1 MIYAIVMAGGRGTR
15 LKVNVEKPLFK
26 LHGKPLIKY
35 VLDNISSSKLV
46 EDVVIAV
53 SPHTQETIKY
63 LKSLN
68 GNFQILNTSGIDYLN
83 DLSYILTLFESKS
96 KKDTLLFINADLP
109 FVSGETIDF
118 ILTNYLES
126 SKDSLSAQVPV
137 EIFKKLDLKYSYEFN
152 GVVPSG
158 VNVLRS
164 VNEIQDEDQ
173 LILPKIELALNIN
186 TLKDSIVAEK
196 FYQAFINKL
205 FKFKYDEIKIFYI
218 INENLSGDVMENKQI
233 PKREEKLWS
242 EIKNYQVA
250 TNNARI
256 LGVLDE
262 LIINEKTG
270 KIVDIAIRVESGRN
284 IHVKGAKRN
293 GDILLVPFAKVE
305 KVGEFIIV
313 TE

>member
-1 MIYAIVMAGGRGTR
+1 MIYAIVMAGGKGTR

-26 LHGKPLIKY
+26 LHCKTLIKY
-35 VLDNISSSKLV
+35 VLDNISSSKIV

-196 FYQAFINKL
+196 FYQALINK
-205 FKFKYDEIKIFYI
+205 
-218 INENLSGDVMENKQI
+218 
-233 PKREEKLWS
+233 
-242 EIKNYQVA
+242 
-250 TNNARI
+250 
-256 LGVLDE
+256 
-262 LIINEKTG
+262 
-270 KIVDIAIRVESGRN
+270 N
-284 IHVKGAKRN
+284 I
-293 GDILLVPFAKVE
+293 
-305 KVGEFIIV
+305 
-313 TE
+313 

>member
-15 LKVNVEKPLFK
+15 LKVDVEKTLFK

-53 SPHTQETIKY
+53 SPHTQETTKY

-152 GVVPSG
+152 GAVPSG

-164 VNEIQDEDQ
+164 INEIQDEDQ

-196 FYQAFINKL
+196 FYQAFINKT
-205 FKFKYDEIKIFYI
+205 I
-218 INENLSGDVMENKQI
+218 
-233 PKREEKLWS
+233 
-242 EIKNYQVA
+242 
-250 TNNARI
+250 
-256 LGVLDE
+256 
-262 LIINEKTG
+262 
-270 KIVDIAIRVESGRN
+270 
-284 IHVKGAKRN
+284 
-293 GDILLVPFAKVE
+293 
-305 KVGEFIIV
+305 
-313 TE
+313 

>member
-15 LKVNVEKPLFK
+15 LKVDVEKPLFK
-26 LHGKPLIKY
+26 LHAKPLIKY

-53 SPHTQETIKY
+53 SPHTQETTKY

-196 FYQAFINKL
+196 FYQAFINKT
-205 FKFKYDEIKIFYI
+205 I
-218 INENLSGDVMENKQI
+218 
-233 PKREEKLWS
+233 
-242 EIKNYQVA
+242 
-250 TNNARI
+250 
-256 LGVLDE
+256 
-262 LIINEKTG
+262 
-270 KIVDIAIRVESGRN
+270 
-284 IHVKGAKRN
+284 
-293 GDILLVPFAKVE
+293 
-305 KVGEFIIV
+305 
-313 TE
+313 

>member
-15 LKVNVEKPLFK
+15 LKVDVENPLFK

-53 SPHTQETIKY
+53 SPHTQETTKY

-152 GVVPSG
+152 GAVPSG

-164 VNEIQDEDQ
+164 INEIQDEDQ
-173 LILPKIELALNIN
+173 LILPNIELALNIN

-196 FYQAFINKL
+196 FYQAFINKT
-205 FKFKYDEIKIFYI
+205 I
-218 INENLSGDVMENKQI
+218 
-233 PKREEKLWS
+233 
-242 EIKNYQVA
+242 
-250 TNNARI
+250 
-256 LGVLDE
+256 
-262 LIINEKTG
+262 
-270 KIVDIAIRVESGRN
+270 
-284 IHVKGAKRN
+284 
-293 GDILLVPFAKVE
+293 
-305 KVGEFIIV
+305 
-313 TE
+313 

>member
-15 LKVNVEKPLFK
+15 LRVNVEKPLFK
-26 LHGKPLIKY
+26 LHAKPLIKY

-53 SPHTQETIKY
+53 SPHTQETTKY

-152 GVVPSG
+152 GAVPSG

-196 FYQAFINKL
+196 FYQAFINKT
-205 FKFKYDEIKIFYI
+205 I
-218 INENLSGDVMENKQI
+218 
-233 PKREEKLWS
+233 
-242 EIKNYQVA
+242 
-250 TNNARI
+250 
-256 LGVLDE
+256 
-262 LIINEKTG
+262 
-270 KIVDIAIRVESGRN
+270 
-284 IHVKGAKRN
+284 
-293 GDILLVPFAKVE
+293 
-305 KVGEFIIV
+305 
-313 TE
+313 

>member
-35 VLDNISSSKLV
+35 VFDNISSSKLV

-126 SKDSLSAQVPV
+126 SKDSLSVQVPV

-196 FYQAFINKL
+196 FYQAFINKT
-205 FKFKYDEIKIFYI
+205 I
-218 INENLSGDVMENKQI
+218 
-233 PKREEKLWS
+233 
-242 EIKNYQVA
+242 
-250 TNNARI
+250 
-256 LGVLDE
+256 
-262 LIINEKTG
+262 
-270 KIVDIAIRVESGRN
+270 
-284 IHVKGAKRN
+284 
-293 GDILLVPFAKVE
+293 
-305 KVGEFIIV
+305 
-313 TE
+313 

>member
-26 LHGKPLIKY
+26 LHAKPLIKY

-53 SPHTQETIKY
+53 SPNTQETIKY

-196 FYQAFINKL
+196 FYQAFINKT
-205 FKFKYDEIKIFYI
+205 I
-218 INENLSGDVMENKQI
+218 
-233 PKREEKLWS
+233 
-242 EIKNYQVA
+242 
-250 TNNARI
+250 
-256 LGVLDE
+256 
-262 LIINEKTG
+262 
-270 KIVDIAIRVESGRN
+270 
-284 IHVKGAKRN
+284 
-293 GDILLVPFAKVE
+293 
-305 KVGEFIIV
+305 
-313 TE
+313 

>member
-26 LHGKPLIKY
+26 LHRKPLIKY

-118 ILTNYLES
+118 ILNNYLES

-196 FYQAFINKL
+196 FYQAFINKT
-205 FKFKYDEIKIFYI
+205 I
-218 INENLSGDVMENKQI
+218 
-233 PKREEKLWS
+233 
-242 EIKNYQVA
+242 
-250 TNNARI
+250 
-256 LGVLDE
+256 
-262 LIINEKTG
+262 
-270 KIVDIAIRVESGRN
+270 
-284 IHVKGAKRN
+284 
-293 GDILLVPFAKVE
+293 
-305 KVGEFIIV
+305 
-313 TE
+313 

>member
-35 VLDNISSSKLV
+35 SLDNISSSKLV

-196 FYQAFINKL
+196 FYQAFINKT
-205 FKFKYDEIKIFYI
+205 I
-218 INENLSGDVMENKQI
+218 
-233 PKREEKLWS
+233 
-242 EIKNYQVA
+242 
-250 TNNARI
+250 
-256 LGVLDE
+256 
-262 LIINEKTG
+262 
-270 KIVDIAIRVESGRN
+270 
-284 IHVKGAKRN
+284 
-293 GDILLVPFAKVE
+293 
-305 KVGEFIIV
+305 
-313 TE
+313 

>member
-15 LKVNVEKPLFK
+15 LKVDVEKPLFK
-26 LHGKPLIKY
+26 LHSKPLIKY

-53 SPHTQETIKY
+53 SPHTQETTKY

-152 GVVPSG
+152 GAVPSG

-164 VNEIQDEDQ
+164 INEIQDEDQ

-196 FYQAFINKL
+196 FYQAFINKT
-205 FKFKYDEIKIFYI
+205 I
-218 INENLSGDVMENKQI
+218 
-233 PKREEKLWS
+233 
-242 EIKNYQVA
+242 
-250 TNNARI
+250 
-256 LGVLDE
+256 
-262 LIINEKTG
+262 
-270 KIVDIAIRVESGRN
+270 
-284 IHVKGAKRN
+284 
-293 GDILLVPFAKVE
+293 
-305 KVGEFIIV
+305 
-313 TE
+313 

>member
-118 ILTNYLES
+118 ILNNYLES

-137 EIFKKLDLKYSYEFN
+137 EIFKKLDLKYS
-152 GVVPSG
+152 SG

-196 FYQAFINKL
+196 FYQAFINKT
-205 FKFKYDEIKIFYI
+205 I
-218 INENLSGDVMENKQI
+218 
-233 PKREEKLWS
+233 
-242 EIKNYQVA
+242 
-250 TNNARI
+250 
-256 LGVLDE
+256 
-262 LIINEKTG
+262 
-270 KIVDIAIRVESGRN
+270 
-284 IHVKGAKRN
+284 
-293 GDILLVPFAKVE
+293 
-305 KVGEFIIV
+305 
-313 TE
+313 

>member
-15 LKVNVEKPLFK
+15 LKVDVEKTLFK

-53 SPHTQETIKY
+53 SPHTQETTKY

-196 FYQAFINKL
+196 FYQAFINKT
-205 FKFKYDEIKIFYI
+205 I
-218 INENLSGDVMENKQI
+218 
-233 PKREEKLWS
+233 
-242 EIKNYQVA
+242 
-250 TNNARI
+250 
-256 LGVLDE
+256 
-262 LIINEKTG
+262 
-270 KIVDIAIRVESGRN
+270 
-284 IHVKGAKRN
+284 
-293 GDILLVPFAKVE
+293 
-305 KVGEFIIV
+305 
-313 TE
+313 

>member
-26 LHGKPLIKY
+26 LHAKPLIKY

-196 FYQAFINKL
+196 FYQAFINKT
-205 FKFKYDEIKIFYI
+205 I
-218 INENLSGDVMENKQI
+218 
-233 PKREEKLWS
+233 
-242 EIKNYQVA
+242 
-250 TNNARI
+250 
-256 LGVLDE
+256 
-262 LIINEKTG
+262 
-270 KIVDIAIRVESGRN
+270 
-284 IHVKGAKRN
+284 
-293 GDILLVPFAKVE
+293 
-305 KVGEFIIV
+305 
-313 TE
+313 

>member
-15 LKVNVEKPLFK
+15 LKVDVEKPLFK
-26 LHGKPLIKY
+26 LHGKHLIKY

-196 FYQAFINKL
+196 FYQAFINKT
-205 FKFKYDEIKIFYI
+205 I
-218 INENLSGDVMENKQI
+218 
-233 PKREEKLWS
+233 
-242 EIKNYQVA
+242 
-250 TNNARI
+250 
-256 LGVLDE
+256 
-262 LIINEKTG
+262 
-270 KIVDIAIRVESGRN
+270 
-284 IHVKGAKRN
+284 
-293 GDILLVPFAKVE
+293 
-305 KVGEFIIV
+305 
-313 TE
+313 

>member
-15 LKVNVEKPLFK
+15 LKVNVEKLLFK

-126 SKDSLSAQVPV
+126 SKDSLSVQVPV

-196 FYQAFINKL
+196 FYQAFINKT
-205 FKFKYDEIKIFYI
+205 I
-218 INENLSGDVMENKQI
+218 
-233 PKREEKLWS
+233 
-242 EIKNYQVA
+242 
-250 TNNARI
+250 
-256 LGVLDE
+256 
-262 LIINEKTG
+262 
-270 KIVDIAIRVESGRN
+270 
-284 IHVKGAKRN
+284 
-293 GDILLVPFAKVE
+293 
-305 KVGEFIIV
+305 
-313 TE
+313 

>member
-15 LKVNVEKPLFK
+15 LKVDVEKPLFK
-26 LHGKPLIKY
+26 LHGKHLIKY

-53 SPHTQETIKY
+53 SPHTQETTKY

-83 DLSYILTLFESKS
+83 DLSYILTLFVSKS

-152 GVVPSG
+152 GAVPSG

-164 VNEIQDEDQ
+164 INEIQDEDQ

-196 FYQAFINKL
+196 FYQAFINKT
-205 FKFKYDEIKIFYI
+205 I
-218 INENLSGDVMENKQI
+218 
-233 PKREEKLWS
+233 
-242 EIKNYQVA
+242 
-250 TNNARI
+250 
-256 LGVLDE
+256 
-262 LIINEKTG
+262 
-270 KIVDIAIRVESGRN
+270 
-284 IHVKGAKRN
+284 
-293 GDILLVPFAKVE
+293 
-305 KVGEFIIV
+305 
-313 TE
+313 

>member
-26 LHGKPLIKY
+26 LHSKPLIKY

-196 FYQAFINKL
+196 FYQAFINKT
-205 FKFKYDEIKIFYI
+205 I
-218 INENLSGDVMENKQI
+218 
-233 PKREEKLWS
+233 
-242 EIKNYQVA
+242 
-250 TNNARI
+250 
-256 LGVLDE
+256 
-262 LIINEKTG
+262 
-270 KIVDIAIRVESGRN
+270 
-284 IHVKGAKRN
+284 
-293 GDILLVPFAKVE
+293 
-305 KVGEFIIV
+305 
-313 TE
+313 

>member
-15 LKVNVEKPLFK
+15 LKVNVEKPLFI
-26 LHGKPLIKY
+26 LHCKPLIKY

-196 FYQAFINKL
+196 FYQAFINKT
-205 FKFKYDEIKIFYI
+205 I
-218 INENLSGDVMENKQI
+218 
-233 PKREEKLWS
+233 
-242 EIKNYQVA
+242 
-250 TNNARI
+250 
-256 LGVLDE
+256 
-262 LIINEKTG
+262 
-270 KIVDIAIRVESGRN
+270 
-284 IHVKGAKRN
+284 
-293 GDILLVPFAKVE
+293 
-305 KVGEFIIV
+305 
-313 TE
+313 

>member
-35 VLDNISSSKLV
+35 V
-46 EDVVIAV
+46 VIAV

-68 GNFQILNTSGIDYLN
+68 DNFQILNTSGIDYLN

-196 FYQAFINKL
+196 FYQAFINKT
-205 FKFKYDEIKIFYI
+205 I
-218 INENLSGDVMENKQI
+218 
-233 PKREEKLWS
+233 
-242 EIKNYQVA
+242 
-250 TNNARI
+250 
-256 LGVLDE
+256 
-262 LIINEKTG
+262 
-270 KIVDIAIRVESGRN
+270 
-284 IHVKGAKRN
+284 
-293 GDILLVPFAKVE
+293 
-305 KVGEFIIV
+305 
-313 TE
+313 

>member
-1 MIYAIVMAGGRGTR
+1 MI
-15 LKVNVEKPLFK
+15 F
-26 LHGKPLIKY
+26 
-35 VLDNISSSKLV
+35 
-46 EDVVIAV
+46 
-53 SPHTQETIKY
+53 IKY

-196 FYQAFINKL
+196 FYQAFINKT
-205 FKFKYDEIKIFYI
+205 I
-218 INENLSGDVMENKQI
+218 
-233 PKREEKLWS
+233 
-242 EIKNYQVA
+242 
-250 TNNARI
+250 
-256 LGVLDE
+256 
-262 LIINEKTG
+262 
-270 KIVDIAIRVESGRN
+270 
-284 IHVKGAKRN
+284 
-293 GDILLVPFAKVE
+293 
-305 KVGEFIIV
+305 
-313 TE
+313 

>member
-15 LKVNVEKPLFK
+15 LKVDVEKPLFK

-35 VLDNISSSKLV
+35 VHDNISSSKLV

-53 SPHTQETIKY
+53 SPHTQETTKY

-152 GVVPSG
+152 GAVPSG

-164 VNEIQDEDQ
+164 INEIQDEDQ

-196 FYQAFINKL
+196 FYQAFINKT
-205 FKFKYDEIKIFYI
+205 I
-218 INENLSGDVMENKQI
+218 
-233 PKREEKLWS
+233 
-242 EIKNYQVA
+242 
-250 TNNARI
+250 
-256 LGVLDE
+256 
-262 LIINEKTG
+262 
-270 KIVDIAIRVESGRN
+270 
-284 IHVKGAKRN
+284 
-293 GDILLVPFAKVE
+293 
-305 KVGEFIIV
+305 
-313 TE
+313 